1 MSWGAQ
7 RYKAT
12 SFHHIPPQ
20 HPAKF
25 TPQRPGKRVS
35 SADHRAYH
43 QLFSNAGSFEQCVEI
58 LKKWWTI
65 RGEFIGET

>member
-1 MSWGAQ
+1 MSWNAQ
-7 RYKAT
+7 RFT

-20 HPAKF
+20 HPAVR
-25 TPQRPGKRVS
+25 TPARPGKRVT

-58 LKKWWTI
+58 LRRWWEI
-65 RGEFIGET
+65 RGVFLGEEK